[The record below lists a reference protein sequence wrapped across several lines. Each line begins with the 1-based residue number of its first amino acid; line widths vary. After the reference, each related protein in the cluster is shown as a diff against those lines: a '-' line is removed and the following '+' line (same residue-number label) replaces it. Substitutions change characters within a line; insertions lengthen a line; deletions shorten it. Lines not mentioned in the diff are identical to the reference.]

1 MTIFVKLPP
10 NSGHLQIT
18 DKFFKIRMCL
28 LFRGFTIKQTGV
40 LDLFQFSCLFSSF
53 LIFSKSSGILVY
65 LLNVATTKYTMPG
78 ASGTLVYLTEYCYN
92 EIYDAW

>member
-10 NSGHLQIT
+10 NSVHLQIT
-18 DKFFKIRMCL
+18 DKFFKIRMCP

-40 LDLFQFSCLFSSF
+40 LDLLQFSCLFSSF

-65 LLNVATTKYTMPG
+65 LLNVATTKYMMPG
-78 ASGTLVYLTEYCYN
+78 ASGTLVYVTEYCYN